1 MAGRGGQTKRE
12 ITKSHSLLWDI
23 SGARILMYHEE
34 HSLLNGH
41 FTHFF
46 MLFIHYSKTQVSTT
60 GEPFTVLLLPLTVQ
74 AHNQRRLFL
83 ML

>member
-1 MAGRGGQTKRE
+1 MGQGGQTKRE

-41 FTHFF
+41 FTHFYAF
-46 MLFIHYSKTQVSTT
+46 YILQ
-60 GEPFTVLLLPLTVQ
+60 
-74 AHNQRRLFL
+74 
-83 ML
+83 